1 MEDEEARY
9 SRRLRRTLRRRYEDD
24 GISDEDIEGKR
35 TFDLEEKLRSPK
47 YNSNF
52 IIYMEG
58 KDFNMRYVQ
67 QCGLRDPLIFKSS
80 EGLGIRM
87 PDPTFTVNDVKLF
100 VGSKRIVDVMDVG
113 TQKGIEMTM
122 AQWAKYYETPE
133 EERQRL
139 YNVISLEFS
148 HTKLEN
154 LVQRPATVD
163 QIDWVDNFWPRHL
176 KDRQTESTNAIQEMQ
191 YPKVQKYCLMS
202 VRGCYTDFHVDFGG
216 TSVWYHI
223 LRGGKV
229 FWLIPPTDQNLEMY
243 ENWLLSGKQGDIFL
257 GDKVED
263 CQRVELKQGY
273 TFVIPSGWI
282 HAVYTPQDTLV
293 FGGNFLHSF
302 NIPMQLRIYSSE
314 DRTRVPTKFRYPFY
328 YEMCWYVL
336 ERYVYCMTRRSHL
349 TKDFQRES
357 LSIDLELNGRRR
369 PDTPSSSSSSS
380 STSSSSS
387 ASDSSSSSSSPSS
400 SSSEYDDSS
409 DQDWE
414 EEEGLS
420 KKERERR
427 RAEREIQRRRERE
440 RRQRERSRQRREE
453 RLRMARIPAAHRPPT
468 PPPSLPTPPSPS
480 SVPHC
485 LTWFEVEGLHC
496 LVTKLESLP
505 PQKKCLPD
513 GIYDADA
520 LIADIKKLLE
530 EHAQDPPELALTGVP
545 IVQWRKRQQYKVH
558 LRPKIQFTKPHI
570 MRPAARHATSAP
582 RPVATYSGSAA
593 SSGARRRRV
602 RCRKCQAC
610 LQRECGTCHYC
621 KDMKKFGGPGRMKQS
636 CMQRQCLALSIYS
649 RGEPLGSCSD
659 EVSDYGRLFLQPRLP
674 HSVTCAVCGEVDQTS
689 DSHDFEKKLM
699 ECSTCNEI
707 VHPGCLEMDGE
718 GLLSEELPNYWE
730 CPKCYERKKHTG
742 NTDQEKVLLHNK
754 RKAVDNC
761 DLDHHLSAK
770 VLRPPLGQSP
780 PSPPLLLLPPS
791 PSSGPPTPPATTPQA
806 IHVSREERAKR
817 RQLTREKENHPSG
830 REHSE
835 ADRAW
840 HRSSYLTVTLQRPP
854 KELSSSSIVPKLQ
867 AITSN
872 SRHSFRPSPPEP
884 PDEDEEDED
893 EEDDE
898 DEDDENGL
906 LPGQHKDDPSMQK
919 DVWLSVFHYL
929 TQKEICVC
937 MRVCKAWYKWG
948 GDKRLWSRIVMSRCK
963 SLMPQALSG
972 IIRRQPVQLDL
983 SWTNVSKKQLT
994 WLVNRLPGL
1003 KELILSGC
1011 SWSAV
1016 SALSSPSC
1024 PLLRTLDLRWGV
1036 GMKDAQIRDLL
1047 TPPTEKPGHD
1057 SRSKLR
1063 FLTDLRLSGLDIS
1076 DVTLRLIIRH
1086 CPVLSKLDL
1095 SHCPL
1100 LTDQSVNLL
1109 TAVGSSTRGSLA
1121 HIHLSGCKGITDESL
1136 LYLRRAPN
1144 LTLIDLRAC
1153 KQVTRGA
1160 CESFISDLSVSTLY
1174 CQSAEK
1180 LIQKIS

>member
-545 IVQWRKRQQYKVH
+545 IVQWRKRQQ
-558 LRPKIQFTKPHI
+558 
-570 MRPAARHATSAP
+570 
-582 RPVATYSGSAA
+582 
-593 SSGARRRRV
+593 
-602 RCRKCQAC
+602 
-610 LQRECGTCHYC
+610 
-621 KDMKKFGGPGRMKQS
+621 
-636 CMQRQCLALSIYS
+636 
-649 RGEPLGSCSD
+649 
-659 EVSDYGRLFLQPRLP
+659 
-674 HSVTCAVCGEVDQTS
+674 
-689 DSHDFEKKLM
+689 
-699 ECSTCNEI
+699 
-707 VHPGCLEMDGE
+707 
-718 GLLSEELPNYWE
+718 
-730 CPKCYERKKHTG
+730 G

-761 DLDHHLSAK
+761 DLDPHLSAK

-806 IHVSREERAKR
+806 IYVSREERAKR

-937 MRVCKAWYKWG
+937 MRVCKAWYKW
-948 GDKRLWSRIVMSRCK
+948 
-963 SLMPQALSG
+963 
-972 IIRRQPVQLDL
+972 
-983 SWTNVSKKQLT
+983 
-994 WLVNRLPGL
+994 
-1003 KELILSGC
+1003 
-1011 SWSAV
+1011 
-1016 SALSSPSC
+1016 
-1024 PLLRTLDLRWGV
+1024 
-1036 GMKDAQIRDLL
+1036 
-1047 TPPTEKPGHD
+1047 
-1057 SRSKLR
+1057 
-1063 FLTDLRLSGLDIS
+1063 
-1076 DVTLRLIIRH
+1076 
-1086 CPVLSKLDL
+1086 
-1095 SHCPL
+1095 
-1100 LTDQSVNLL
+1100 
-1109 TAVGSSTRGSLA
+1109 
-1121 HIHLSGCKGITDESL
+1121 
-1136 LYLRRAPN
+1136 
-1144 LTLIDLRAC
+1144 
-1153 KQVTRGA
+1153 
-1160 CESFISDLSVSTLY
+1160 
-1174 CQSAEK
+1174 
-1180 LIQKIS
+1180 

>member
-1 MEDEEARY
+1 
-9 SRRLRRTLRRRYEDD
+9 
-24 GISDEDIEGKR
+24 
-35 TFDLEEKLRSPK
+35 
-47 YNSNF
+47 
-52 IIYMEG
+52 
-58 KDFNMRYVQ
+58 
-67 QCGLRDPLIFKSS
+67 
-80 EGLGIRM
+80 
-87 PDPTFTVNDVKLF
+87 
-100 VGSKRIVDVMDVG
+100 MDVG
-113 TQKGIEMTM
+113 TQRGIEMTM

-133 EERQRL
+133 EEREKL

-163 QIDWVDNFWPRHL
+163 QIDWVDNIWPRHL
-176 KDRQTESTNAIQEMQ
+176 KDRQTESTNVIQEMQ

-257 GDKVED
+257 GDRVTD

-302 NIPMQLRIYSSE
+302 NIPTQLRIYSIE

-349 TKDFQRES
+349 TKDYQRES

-380 STSSSSS
+380 STSSSSPS
-387 ASDSSSSSSSPSS
+387 SS

-414 EEEGLS
+414 EEEGIR
-420 KKERERR
+420 KRERDRRKVEREL
-427 RAEREIQRRRERE
+427 QRRRERE
-440 RRQRERSRQRREE
+440 RRQRDKARRTERIIISS
-453 RLRMARIPAAHRPPT
+453 LPAAHQPLT
-468 PPPSLPTPPSPS
+468 PPPSLPLPTPPSP
-480 SVPHC
+480 PTTPQF
-485 LTWFEVEGLHC
+485 LTWFEIEGLHC
-496 LVTKLESLP
+496 LVKKLESLP
-505 PQKKCLPD
+505 SNKKCLPD
-513 GIYDADA
+513 GIQDPDA
-520 LIADIKKLLE
+520 LILDIKKILE
-530 EHAQDPPELALTGVP
+530 EHAHDPPELALSGVP
-545 IVQWRKRQQYKVH
+545 IVQWPKRQQYKVH
-558 LRPKIQFTKPHI
+558 LRPKIQFTKPHT
-570 MRPAARHATSAP
+570 MRPAARHTSSAP
-582 RPVATYSGSAA
+582 RPSSTISGHST

-636 CMQRQCLALSIYS
+636 CMQRQCLA
-649 RGEPLGSCSD
+649 
-659 EVSDYGRLFLQPRLP
+659 PRLP
-674 HSVTCAVCGEVDQTS
+674 HSVTCAICGEVDQTN
-689 DSHDFEKKLM
+689 DSQDFDRKLM
-699 ECSTCNEI
+699 ECSLCNEI
-707 VHPGCLEMDGE
+707 VHPGCLAMDGE
-718 GLLSEELPNYWE
+718 GLLSDELPNYWE
-730 CPKCYERKKHTG
+730 CPKCYEGQKHMVG
-742 NTDQEKVLLHNK
+742 TDQDRALLHNK

-761 DLDHHLSAK
+761 EFDPHFSAK

-791 PSSGPPTPPATTPQA
+791 PSSGPPTPPATAPQVTHA
-806 IHVSREERAKR
+806 SREERAKR

-830 REHSE
+830 REQSE
-835 ADRAW
+835 ADRIW
-840 HRSSYLTVTLQRPP
+840 LRGSYLTVTLQRPP

-867 AITSN
+867 AITPNPRQSI
-872 SRHSFRPSPPEP
+872 RPPPPQP
-884 PDEDEEDED
+884 PDEDEEDEE
-893 EEDDE
+893 EEDDDDDD
-898 DEDDENGL
+898 DEAENGL
-906 LPGQHKDDPSMQK
+906 ISGQKKDQPSMQK
-919 DVWLSVFHYL
+919 DVWLSVFQYL
-929 TQKEICVC
+929 SRKELCVC

-948 GDKRLWSRIVMSRCK
+948 CDKRLWSKIDVSRCK
-963 SLMPQALSG
+963 SLVPQALSG
-972 IIRRQPVQLDL
+972 IIKRQPVHLDL

-1003 KELILSGC
+1003 KDLILAGC

-1016 SALSSPSC
+1016 SALSTSSC
-1024 PLLRTLDLRWGV
+1024 PLLRTLDLRWTV
-1036 GMKDAQIRDLL
+1036 GIKDAQIRDLL
-1047 TPPTEKPGHD
+1047 TPASDKPGHD

-1076 DVTLRLIIRH
+1076 DITLRLIIRH
-1086 CPVLSKLDL
+1086 CPLLSKLDL

-1100 LTDQSVNLL
+1100 LSDQSVNLL
-1109 TAVGSSTRGSLA
+1109 TAVGSSTRSSLT
-1121 HIHLSGCKGITDESL
+1121 HIHLAGCKGVTDESL
-1136 LYLRRAPN
+1136 LYLRRASN
-1144 LTLIDLRAC
+1144 LALIDLRGC
-1153 KQVTRGA
+1153 KQVSHGA
-1160 CESFISDLSVSTLY
+1160 CEGFISDLSVSTLY
-1174 CQSAEK
+1174 CLSDDK
-1180 LIQKIS
+1180 LIQRIS

>member
-1 MEDEEARY
+1 MEDEQARY
-9 SRRLRRTLRRRYEDD
+9 SRRLRRTLRRKYEDD
-24 GISDEDIEGKR
+24 GISDEEIEGKR

-47 YNSNF
+47 YNSTF

-58 KDFNMRYVQ
+58 KDFNMRYIQ

-87 PDPTFTVNDVKLF
+87 PDPTFSVNDVKLF

-133 EERQRL
+133 EEREKL

-176 KDRQTESTNAIQEMQ
+176 KDRQTESTNAIHGMQ

-257 GDKVED
+257 GDRVQD

-302 NIPMQLRIYSSE
+302 NIPTQLRIYSIE

-336 ERYVYCMTRRSHL
+336 ERYIYCMTRRSYL

-369 PDTPSSSSSSS
+369 PETPSSSSSSS
-380 STSSSSS
+380 SSDTSSSPSSSSS
-387 ASDSSSSSSSPSS
+387 SS

-440 RRQRERSRQRREE
+440 RRQRERSRQRHEE
-453 RLRMARIPAAHRPPT
+453 RLLMSRIPAMHRPLT
-468 PPPSLPTPPSPS
+468 PPPSLPTPPSPPTT
-480 SVPHC
+480 PHC
-485 LTWFEVEGLHC
+485 LTWFEMEGLHY
-496 LVTKLESLP
+496 LVKKLESLP
-505 PQKKCLPD
+505 PNKKCLPD
-513 GIYDADA
+513 GIHDPEA
-520 LIADIKKLLE
+520 LLNDIRKLLE
-530 EHAQDPPELALTGVP
+530 EHAHDPPELALTGVP
-545 IVQWRKRQQYKVH
+545 IVQWPKRQQYKVH
-558 LRPKIQFTKPHI
+558 LRPKIQFTKPHT
-570 MRPAARHATSAP
+570 MRPAARHATSVP
-582 RPVATYSGSAA
+582 RPVATISSGHMA

-636 CMQRQCLALSIYS
+636 CMQRQCLA
-649 RGEPLGSCSD
+649 
-659 EVSDYGRLFLQPRLP
+659 PRLP
-674 HSVTCAVCGEVDQTS
+674 HSVTCAICGEVDQTS
-689 DSHDFEKKLM
+689 DSQDFEKKLM
-699 ECSTCNEI
+699 ECSVCNEI

-718 GLLSEELPNYWE
+718 GLLSDELPNYWE
-730 CPKCYERKKHTG
+730 CPKCNERRKHTASP
-742 NTDQEKVLLHNK
+742 DQEKVLLHNK

-761 DLDHHLSAK
+761 DLDPHLSAK

-791 PSSGPPTPPATTPQA
+791 PSSGPPTPPSSTPQTT
-806 IHVSREERAKR
+806 HVGREDRAKR

-830 REHSE
+830 REQSE
-835 ADRAW
+835 ADRVW
-840 HRSSYLTVTLQRPP
+840 HRGSYLTVTLQRPP

-867 AITSN
+867 AITPHP
-872 SRHSFRPSPPEP
+872 RHSIRILPPQP
-884 PDEDEEDED
+884 PDEYEEEEEDD

-898 DEDDENGL
+898 DEDEAENGL
-906 LPGQHKDDPSMQK
+906 MSGQRRDDLSMQK
-919 DVWLSVFHYL
+919 DVWLSVFQYL
-929 TQKEICVC
+929 TRKELCVC
-937 MRVCKAWYKWG
+937 MRVCKAWYKWAC
-948 GDKRLWSRIVMSRCK
+948 DKRLWSRIDMSRCK

-972 IIRRQPVQLDL
+972 IIKRQPVQLDL
-983 SWTNVSKKQLT
+983 SWTNVSRKQLT

-1003 KELILSGC
+1003 KELILAGC
-1011 SWSAV
+1011 SWSTV
-1016 SALSSPSC
+1016 SALSSCSC

-1036 GMKDAQIRDLL
+1036 GIKDALIRDLL
-1047 TPPTEKPGHD
+1047 SPPSEKPGHD

-1086 CPVLSKLDL
+1086 CPLLSKLDL

-1100 LTDQSVNLL
+1100 VTDQSVNLL
-1109 TAVGSSTRGSLA
+1109 TAVGSSTRGSLT
-1121 HIHLSGCKGITDESL
+1121 HIHLAGCKEVTDESL
-1136 LYLRRAPN
+1136 LYLGRASN
-1144 LTLIDLRAC
+1144 LTLIDLRGC

-1160 CESFISDLSVSTLY
+1160 CEGFISDRSVSTLY
-1174 CQSAEK
+1174 CLSDDK
-1180 LIQKIS
+1180 LIQRIS

>member
-1 MEDEEARY
+1 MEDEQARY
-9 SRRLRRTLRRRYEDD
+9 SRRLRHTLRRKYEDD
-24 GISDEDIEGKR
+24 GISDEEIEGKR

-52 IIYMEG
+52 IIYMDG
-58 KDFNMRYVQ
+58 KDFNMRYIQ
-67 QCGLRDPLIFKSS
+67 KCGLRDPLIFKSS

-87 PDPTFTVNDVKLF
+87 PDPNFSVNDVKLF

-122 AQWAKYYETPE
+122 AQWAKYYETPD
-133 EERQRL
+133 EEREKL

-163 QIDWVDNFWPRHL
+163 QIDWVDNIWPRHL
-176 KDRQTESTNAIQEMQ
+176 KERQTESTNSIQEMQ

-257 GDKVED
+257 GDRVTD

-302 NIPMQLRIYSSE
+302 NIPMQLRIYSIE

-349 TKDFQRES
+349 TKDYQRES

-369 PDTPSSSSSSS
+369 PETPSSSSSSS
-380 STSSSSS
+380 SSSN
-387 ASDSSSSSSSPSS
+387 SSSP

-420 KKERERR
+420 KKEKEKRRVERDL
-427 RAEREIQRRRERE
+427 QRRRERE
-440 RRQRERSRQRREE
+440 RRQRERSRQRHEE
-453 RLRMARIPAAHRPPT
+453 RLLMSRIPSVHRPLT
-468 PPPSLPTPPSPS
+468 PPPSLSTPPSPPNA
-480 SVPHC
+480 PHC
-485 LTWFEVEGLHC
+485 LTWFEIEGLHC
-496 LVTKLESLP
+496 LVKKLESLP
-505 PQKKCLPD
+505 LHKKCLPD
-513 GIYDADA
+513 GIHDPDA
-520 LIADIKKLLE
+520 LIADITKLLE
-530 EHAQDPPELALTGVP
+530 EHAHDPPELALTGVP
-545 IVQWRKRQQYKVH
+545 IVQWPKRQQ
-558 LRPKIQFTKPHI
+558 
-570 MRPAARHATSAP
+570 
-582 RPVATYSGSAA
+582 
-593 SSGARRRRV
+593 
-602 RCRKCQAC
+602 
-610 LQRECGTCHYC
+610 
-621 KDMKKFGGPGRMKQS
+621 
-636 CMQRQCLALSIYS
+636 
-649 RGEPLGSCSD
+649 
-659 EVSDYGRLFLQPRLP
+659 VS
-674 HSVTCAVCGEVDQTS
+674 
-689 DSHDFEKKLM
+689 
-699 ECSTCNEI
+699 
-707 VHPGCLEMDGE
+707 
-718 GLLSEELPNYWE
+718 
-730 CPKCYERKKHTG
+730 
-742 NTDQEKVLLHNK
+742 TDQEKVLLHNK
-754 RKAVDNC
+754 RKALDNC
-761 DLDHHLSAK
+761 DLDPHLSAK

-791 PSSGPPTPPATTPQA
+791 PTSGPPTPPATTPQA
-806 IHVSREERAKR
+806 THASREERAKR

-830 REHSE
+830 QSE
-835 ADRAW
+835 ADRIW
-840 HRSSYLTVTLQRPP
+840 HRGSYLTVTLQRPP

-867 AITSN
+867 AITPYP
-872 SRHSFRPSPPEP
+872 RHSLRPPPPQP
-884 PDEDEEDED
+884 PNEDED

-898 DEDDENGL
+898 DDYEDDDDEDEAENGL
-906 LPGQHKDDPSMQK
+906 IAGQRKDDLSMQK
-919 DVWLSVFHYL
+919 DVWLSVFQYL
-929 TQKEICVC
+929 TRKELCVC

-948 GDKRLWSRIVMSRCK
+948 CDKRLWSRIDMSRCK

-972 IIRRQPVQLDL
+972 IIKRQPVQLDL
-983 SWTNVSKKQLT
+983 SWTNVSKKQLM

-1003 KELILSGC
+1003 KELILAGC

-1016 SALSSPSC
+1016 SALSSSSC

-1036 GMKDAQIRDLL
+1036 GIKDSQIRDLL
-1047 TPPTEKPGHD
+1047 TPPSEKPGLD

-1086 CPVLSKLDL
+1086 CPLLSKLDL

-1109 TAVGSSTRGSLA
+1109 TAVGSSTRVSLS
-1121 HIHLSGCKGITDESL
+1121 HIHLAGCKGVTDESL
-1136 LYLRRAPN
+1136 LYLRRASN
-1144 LTLIDLRAC
+1144 LTLIDLRGC

-1160 CESFISDLSVSTLY
+1160 CEGFISDLSVSTLY
-1174 CQSAEK
+1174 CLSDEN
-1180 LIQKIS
+1180 LIQRIS

>member
-1 MEDEEARY
+1 MEEEQARY
-9 SRRLRRTLRRRYEDD
+9 SRRLRRTRRRKYEDD
-24 GISDEDIEGKR
+24 GISDEEIEGKR
-35 TFDLEEKLRSPK
+35 MFDLEEKLRSHK

-58 KDFNMRYVQ
+58 KDFNMRYIQ
-67 QCGLRDPLIFKSS
+67 EGGLRDPLIFKSS

-87 PDPTFTVNDVKLF
+87 PDPTFSVSDVKLF

-122 AQWAKYYETPE
+122 AQWAKYYETPA
-133 EERQRL
+133 EEREKL

-163 QIDWVDNFWPRHL
+163 QIDWVDNIWPRHL
-176 KDRQTESTNAIQEMQ
+176 KDRQTESTNVIHGMQ

-257 GDKVED
+257 GDRVTD

-302 NIPMQLRIYSSE
+302 NIPMQLRIYSIE

-336 ERYVYCMTRRSHL
+336 ERYIYCMTRRSHL

-369 PDTPSSSSSSS
+369 PETPSSSSSSS
-380 STSSSSS
+380 SSGS
-387 ASDSSSSSSSPSS
+387 SSSSSSSPSS
-400 SSSEYDDSS
+400 SSSSDYDDSS

-427 RAEREIQRRRERE
+427 RAERELLRRRERE
-440 RRQRERSRQRREE
+440 RRQRERSQQRHEE
-453 RLRMARIPAAHRPPT
+453 RLIMSRIPAAHRPLT
-468 PPPSLPTPPSPS
+468 PPPSLPTPPSPPIT
-480 SVPHC
+480 PHC
-485 LTWFEVEGLHC
+485 LTWFEIEGLHC
-496 LVTKLESLP
+496 LVKKLDSLP
-505 PQKKCLPD
+505 PHKKCLPN
-513 GIYDADA
+513 GIHDPDA
-520 LIADIKKLLE
+520 LLCDIANLLE
-530 EHAQDPPELALTGVP
+530 EHAHDPPQLALTGVP
-545 IVQWRKRQQYKVH
+545 IVQWPKRQQYKVN
-558 LRPKIQFTKPHI
+558 LRPKIQFTKPHT

-582 RPVATYSGSAA
+582 RPVATISGQSAA
-593 SSGARRRRV
+593 SGARRRRV
-602 RCRKCQAC
+602 RCRKCQSC

-636 CMQRQCLALSIYS
+636 CMQRQCLA
-649 RGEPLGSCSD
+649 
-659 EVSDYGRLFLQPRLP
+659 PRLP
-674 HSVTCAVCGEVDQTS
+674 HSVICAMCGEVDQTN
-689 DSHDFEKKLM
+689 DSQDFERKLM

-718 GLLSEELPNYWE
+718 GLLSDELPNYWE
-730 CPKCYERKKHTG
+730 CPKCNERRKHT
-742 NTDQEKVLLHNK
+742 K

-761 DLDHHLSAK
+761 DLDPHLSAK

-791 PSSGPPTPPATTPQA
+791 PSSGPPTPPGTTPQA
-806 IHVSREERAKR
+806 THVKR

-830 REHSE
+830 REQAE
-835 ADRAW
+835 ADRNW

-854 KELSSSSIVPKLQ
+854 KEFSSSSIVPKLQ
-867 AITSN
+867 AITPY
-872 SRHSFRPSPPEP
+872 SRHHFRPPLPQP
-884 PDEDEEDED
+884 PDDYEDDDED
-893 EEDDE
+893 DDDDDDDDDEDDDDDDDEEEDDD
-898 DEDDENGL
+898 DEAENGL
-906 LPGQHKDDPSMQK
+906 MAGQPKDNLSVQK
-919 DVWLSVFHYL
+919 DVWLSVFQYL
-929 TQKEICVC
+929 TRKELCVC

-948 GDKRLWSRIVMSRCK
+948 CDRRLWSRIDMSRCK

-972 IIRRQPVQLDL
+972 IIKRQPVQLDL

-994 WLVNRLPGL
+994 WLANRLPGL
-1003 KELILSGC
+1003 KDLILAGC

-1016 SALSSPSC
+1016 SALSSSSC
-1024 PLLRTLDLRWGV
+1024 PLLRTLDLRWSV
-1036 GMKDAQIRDLL
+1036 GIKDSQIRDLL

-1063 FLTDLRLSGLDIS
+1063 FLIDLRLSGLDIS
-1076 DVTLRLIIRH
+1076 DVTLRLLIRH
-1086 CPVLSKLDL
+1086 CPLLSKLDL

-1109 TAVGSSTRGSLA
+1109 TAVGSCTRGSLT
-1121 HIHLSGCKGITDESL
+1121 HIHLAGCKGVTDESL
-1136 LYLRRAPN
+1136 LYLRRASN
-1144 LTLIDLRAC
+1144 LTLIDLRGC

-1160 CESFISDLSVSTLY
+1160 CEGFISDLSVSTLY
-1174 CQSAEK
+1174 CLSDEK
-1180 LIQKIS
+1180 LIQRIS

>member
-1 MEDEEARY
+1 MEDEQARY
-9 SRRLRRTLRRRYEDD
+9 SRRLRRTLRRKYEDD
-24 GISDEDIEGKR
+24 GISDEEIEGKR

-58 KDFNMRYVQ
+58 KDFNMRFVQ
-67 QCGLRDPLIFKSS
+67 QGGLRDPLIFKRSD
-80 EGLGIRM
+80 GLGIRM
-87 PDPTFTVNDVKLF
+87 PDPTFSVNDVKLF

-122 AQWAKYYETPE
+122 AQWAKYYETPQ
-133 EERQRL
+133 EEREKL

-148 HTKLEN
+148 HTKLEY

-163 QIDWVDNFWPRHL
+163 QIDWVDNIWPRHL
-176 KDRQTESTNAIQEMQ
+176 KDRQTESTNSIQEMQ

-257 GDKVED
+257 GDRVTD

-302 NIPMQLRIYSSE
+302 NIPMQLRIYSIE

-336 ERYVYCMTRRSHL
+336 ERYIYCMTRRSHL

-369 PDTPSSSSSSS
+369 PETPSSSSSSS
-380 STSSSSS
+380 SSSN
-387 ASDSSSSSSSPSS
+387 SSSSPSSS

-427 RAEREIQRRRERE
+427 RVERDIQRRRERE
-440 RRQRERSRQRREE
+440 RRQRERSRQRHEE
-453 RLRMARIPAAHRPPT
+453 RLLMSRIPAAHRPLT
-468 PPPSLPTPPSPS
+468 PPPSLPTPPSPPS
-480 SVPHC
+480 MPHS
-485 LTWFEVEGLHC
+485 LTWFEIEGLHC
-496 LVTKLESLP
+496 LVKKLESLP
-505 PQKKCLPD
+505 PHKKCLPD
-513 GIYDADA
+513 GIHDPDA

-545 IVQWRKRQQYKVH
+545 IVQWPKRQQ
-558 LRPKIQFTKPHI
+558 
-570 MRPAARHATSAP
+570 
-582 RPVATYSGSAA
+582 
-593 SSGARRRRV
+593 
-602 RCRKCQAC
+602 
-610 LQRECGTCHYC
+610 
-621 KDMKKFGGPGRMKQS
+621 
-636 CMQRQCLALSIYS
+636 
-649 RGEPLGSCSD
+649 
-659 EVSDYGRLFLQPRLP
+659 VS
-674 HSVTCAVCGEVDQTS
+674 
-689 DSHDFEKKLM
+689 
-699 ECSTCNEI
+699 
-707 VHPGCLEMDGE
+707 
-718 GLLSEELPNYWE
+718 
-730 CPKCYERKKHTG
+730 
-742 NTDQEKVLLHNK
+742 TDQEKVLLHNK

-761 DLDHHLSAK
+761 DQDPHLSAK

-806 IHVSREERAKR
+806 SHVNREDRVKR

-867 AITSN
+867 AITPN
-872 SRHSFRPSPPEP
+872 PRHHFRPPLPQPPE
-884 PDEDEEDED
+884 EDEEDED
-893 EEDDE
+893 EDD
-898 DEDDENGL
+898 DDDDVENGL
-906 LPGQHKDDPSMQK
+906 IPGQHKDDLSMQK
-919 DVWLSVFHYL
+919 DVWLSVFQYL
-929 TQKEICVC
+929 TRKELCIC

-948 GDKRLWSRIVMSRCK
+948 CDKRLWSRIDMSRCK

-972 IIRRQPVQLDL
+972 IIKRQPVLLDL

-994 WLVNRLPGL
+994 WLVNRLPAV
-1003 KELILSGC
+1003 KELILAGC

-1016 SALSSPSC
+1016 SALSSSSC

-1036 GMKDAQIRDLL
+1036 GIKDSQIRDLL

-1076 DVTLRLIIRH
+1076 DVTLRLIIRY
-1086 CPVLSKLDL
+1086 CPHLSKLDL

-1100 LTDQSVNLL
+1100 LIDQSVNLL
-1109 TAVGSSTRGSLA
+1109 TAVGSSTRGSLT
-1121 HIHLSGCKGITDESL
+1121 HIHLAGCKGVTDESL

-1144 LTLIDLRAC
+1144 LALIDLRGC

-1160 CESFISDLSVSTLY
+1160 CEGFISDLSVSTLY
-1174 CQSAEK
+1174 CMSDDK
-1180 LIQKIS
+1180 LIQRIS

>member
-1 MEDEEARY
+1 MEDEQARY

-24 GISDEDIEGKR
+24 GISDEEIEGKR

-52 IIYMEG
+52 ILYMEG
-58 KDFNMRYVQ
+58 KDFNMRFVQ
-67 QCGLRDPLIFKSS
+67 EGGLRDPLIFQSS

-87 PDPTFTVNDVKLF
+87 PDPTFSVNDVKVF

-133 EERQRL
+133 EERERL

-163 QIDWVDNFWPRHL
+163 QIDWVDNIWPRHL
-176 KDRQTESTNAIQEMQ
+176 KERQTESTNAIQEMQ

-257 GDKVED
+257 GDRVED

-302 NIPMQLRIYSSE
+302 NIPMQLRIYSIE

-369 PDTPSSSSSSS
+369 PETPSSSSSSS
-380 STSSSSS
+380 S
-387 ASDSSSSSSSPSS
+387 SDSSSSPSSS

-414 EEEGLS
+414 EEEGLT

-427 RAEREIQRRRERE
+427 RAEQEMQRRRERE
-440 RRQRERSRQRREE
+440 RRQRERSRQRHEE
-453 RLRMARIPAAHRPPT
+453 RLVMARIPAAHRPLT

-480 SVPHC
+480 NTPHC

-496 LVTKLESLP
+496 LVKKLESLP
-505 PQKKCLPD
+505 PHKKCLPD
-513 GIYDADA
+513 GIHDPDA

-530 EHAQDPPELALTGVP
+530 EHAHDPPELALSGVP
-545 IVQWRKRQQYKVH
+545 IVQWPKRQQ
-558 LRPKIQFTKPHI
+558 
-570 MRPAARHATSAP
+570 
-582 RPVATYSGSAA
+582 
-593 SSGARRRRV
+593 
-602 RCRKCQAC
+602 
-610 LQRECGTCHYC
+610 
-621 KDMKKFGGPGRMKQS
+621 
-636 CMQRQCLALSIYS
+636 
-649 RGEPLGSCSD
+649 
-659 EVSDYGRLFLQPRLP
+659 VSP
-674 HSVTCAVCGEVDQTS
+674 
-689 DSHDFEKKLM
+689 
-699 ECSTCNEI
+699 
-707 VHPGCLEMDGE
+707 
-718 GLLSEELPNYWE
+718 
-730 CPKCYERKKHTG
+730 
-742 NTDQEKVLLHNK
+742 DQEKVLLHNK

-761 DLDHHLSAK
+761 DLDPHLSAK

-806 IHVSREERAKR
+806 ALVTREERAKR
-817 RQLTREKENHPSG
+817 RQLTREKENHPTG

-835 ADRAW
+835 ADRVW

-867 AITSN
+867 AITPN
-872 SRHSFRPSPPEP
+872 PRHPIRPPPPQP
-884 PDEDEEDED
+884 PDEYEEEEDDDDEEEDDEEDED
-893 EEDDE
+893 EV
-898 DEDDENGL
+898 ENGL
-906 LPGQHKDDPSMQK
+906 MPGQCKDDLSMQK
-919 DVWLSVFHYL
+919 DVWLSVFQYL
-929 TQKEICVC
+929 TRKELCLC

-948 GDKRLWSRIVMSRCK
+948 CDKRLWSRIDMSRCK

-983 SWTNVSKKQLT
+983 SWTNVSRKQLT

-1003 KELILSGC
+1003 KELILAGC

-1016 SALSSPSC
+1016 SALSSSSC

-1036 GMKDAQIRDLL
+1036 GIKDAQIRDLL

-1063 FLTDLRLSGLDIS
+1063 FLTDLRLSGLDIT

-1086 CPVLSKLDL
+1086 CPLLSKLDL

-1109 TAVGSSTRGSLA
+1109 TAVGSSTRSSLT
-1121 HIHLSGCKGITDESL
+1121 HIHLAGCKGVTDESL
-1136 LYLRRAPN
+1136 LYLRRACN

-1160 CESFISDLSVSTLY
+1160 CEGFISDLSVSTLY
-1174 CQSAEK
+1174 CLSDDK
-1180 LIQKIS
+1180 LIQRIS

>member
-1 MEDEEARY
+1 MEEEQARY
-9 SRRLRRTLRRRYEDD
+9 SRRLRRTRRRKYEDD
-24 GISDEDIEGKR
+24 GISDEEIEGKR
-35 TFDLEEKLRSPK
+35 MFDLEEKLRSHK

-58 KDFNMRYVQ
+58 KDFNMRYIQ
-67 QCGLRDPLIFKSS
+67 EGGLRDPLIFKSS

-87 PDPTFTVNDVKLF
+87 PDPTFSVSDVKLF

-122 AQWAKYYETPE
+122 AQWAKYYETPA
-133 EERQRL
+133 EEREKL

-163 QIDWVDNFWPRHL
+163 QIDWVDNIWPRHL
-176 KDRQTESTNAIQEMQ
+176 KDRQTESTNVIHGMQ

-257 GDKVED
+257 GDRVTD

-302 NIPMQLRIYSSE
+302 NIPMQLRIYSIE

-336 ERYVYCMTRRSHL
+336 ERYIYCMTRRSHL

-369 PDTPSSSSSSS
+369 PETPSSSSSSS
-380 STSSSSS
+380 SSGS
-387 ASDSSSSSSSPSS
+387 SSSSSSSPSS
-400 SSSEYDDSS
+400 SSSSDYDDSS

-427 RAEREIQRRRERE
+427 RAERELLRRRERE
-440 RRQRERSRQRREE
+440 RRQRERSQQRHEE
-453 RLRMARIPAAHRPPT
+453 RLIMSRIPAAHRPLT
-468 PPPSLPTPPSPS
+468 PPPSLPTPPSPPIT
-480 SVPHC
+480 PHC
-485 LTWFEVEGLHC
+485 LTWFEIEGLHC
-496 LVTKLESLP
+496 LVKKLDSLP
-505 PQKKCLPD
+505 PHKKCLPN
-513 GIYDADA
+513 GIHDPDA
-520 LIADIKKLLE
+520 LLCDIANLLE
-530 EHAQDPPELALTGVP
+530 EHAHDPPQLALTGVP
-545 IVQWRKRQQYKVH
+545 IVQWPKRQQ
-558 LRPKIQFTKPHI
+558 
-570 MRPAARHATSAP
+570 
-582 RPVATYSGSAA
+582 
-593 SSGARRRRV
+593 
-602 RCRKCQAC
+602 
-610 LQRECGTCHYC
+610 
-621 KDMKKFGGPGRMKQS
+621 
-636 CMQRQCLALSIYS
+636 
-649 RGEPLGSCSD
+649 
-659 EVSDYGRLFLQPRLP
+659 VS
-674 HSVTCAVCGEVDQTS
+674 
-689 DSHDFEKKLM
+689 
-699 ECSTCNEI
+699 
-707 VHPGCLEMDGE
+707 
-718 GLLSEELPNYWE
+718 
-730 CPKCYERKKHTG
+730 
-742 NTDQEKVLLHNK
+742 TDQEKVLHNK

-761 DLDHHLSAK
+761 DLDPHLSAK

-791 PSSGPPTPPATTPQA
+791 PSSGPPTPPGTTPQA
-806 IHVSREERAKR
+806 THVKR

-830 REHSE
+830 REQAE
-835 ADRAW
+835 ADRNW

-854 KELSSSSIVPKLQ
+854 KEFSSSSIVPKLQ
-867 AITSN
+867 AITPY
-872 SRHSFRPSPPEP
+872 SRHHFRPPLPQP
-884 PDEDEEDED
+884 PDDYEDDDED
-893 EEDDE
+893 DDDDDDDDDEDDDDDDDEEEDDD
-898 DEDDENGL
+898 DEAENGL
-906 LPGQHKDDPSMQK
+906 MAGQPKDNLSVQK
-919 DVWLSVFHYL
+919 DVWLSVFQYL
-929 TQKEICVC
+929 TRKELCVC

-948 GDKRLWSRIVMSRCK
+948 CDRRLWSRIDMSRCK

-972 IIRRQPVQLDL
+972 IIKRQPVQLDL

-994 WLVNRLPGL
+994 WLANRLPGL
-1003 KELILSGC
+1003 KDLILAGC

-1016 SALSSPSC
+1016 SALSSSSC
-1024 PLLRTLDLRWGV
+1024 PLLRTLDLRWSV
-1036 GMKDAQIRDLL
+1036 GIKDSQIRDLL

-1063 FLTDLRLSGLDIS
+1063 FLIDLRLSGLDIS
-1076 DVTLRLIIRH
+1076 DVTLRLLIRH
-1086 CPVLSKLDL
+1086 CPLLSKLDL

-1109 TAVGSSTRGSLA
+1109 TAVGSCTRGSLT
-1121 HIHLSGCKGITDESL
+1121 HIHLAGCKGVTDESL
-1136 LYLRRAPN
+1136 LYLRRASN
-1144 LTLIDLRAC
+1144 LTLIDLRGC

-1160 CESFISDLSVSTLY
+1160 CEGFISDLSVSTLY
-1174 CQSAEK
+1174 CLSDEK
-1180 LIQKIS
+1180 LIQRIS

>member
-545 IVQWRKRQQYKVH
+545 IVQWRKRQQ
-558 LRPKIQFTKPHI
+558 
-570 MRPAARHATSAP
+570 
-582 RPVATYSGSAA
+582 
-593 SSGARRRRV
+593 
-602 RCRKCQAC
+602 
-610 LQRECGTCHYC
+610 
-621 KDMKKFGGPGRMKQS
+621 
-636 CMQRQCLALSIYS
+636 
-649 RGEPLGSCSD
+649 
-659 EVSDYGRLFLQPRLP
+659 
-674 HSVTCAVCGEVDQTS
+674 
-689 DSHDFEKKLM
+689 
-699 ECSTCNEI
+699 
-707 VHPGCLEMDGE
+707 
-718 GLLSEELPNYWE
+718 
-730 CPKCYERKKHTG
+730 G

>member
-545 IVQWRKRQQYKVH
+545 IVQWRKRQQ
-558 LRPKIQFTKPHI
+558 
-570 MRPAARHATSAP
+570 
-582 RPVATYSGSAA
+582 
-593 SSGARRRRV
+593 
-602 RCRKCQAC
+602 
-610 LQRECGTCHYC
+610 
-621 KDMKKFGGPGRMKQS
+621 
-636 CMQRQCLALSIYS
+636 
-649 RGEPLGSCSD
+649 
-659 EVSDYGRLFLQPRLP
+659 
-674 HSVTCAVCGEVDQTS
+674 
-689 DSHDFEKKLM
+689 
-699 ECSTCNEI
+699 
-707 VHPGCLEMDGE
+707 
-718 GLLSEELPNYWE
+718 
-730 CPKCYERKKHTG
+730 G
-742 NTDQEKVLLHNK
+742 NTDQEKVLLHNVSLKK

>member
-1 MEDEEARY
+1 MEEEQARY
-9 SRRLRRTLRRRYEDD
+9 SRRLRRTRRRKYEDD
-24 GISDEDIEGKR
+24 GISDEEIEGKR
-35 TFDLEEKLRSPK
+35 MFDLEEKLRSHK

-58 KDFNMRYVQ
+58 KDFNMRYIQ
-67 QCGLRDPLIFKSS
+67 EGGLRDPLIFKSS

-87 PDPTFTVNDVKLF
+87 PDPTFSVSDVKLF

-122 AQWAKYYETPE
+122 AQWAKYYETPA
-133 EERQRL
+133 EEREKL

-163 QIDWVDNFWPRHL
+163 QIDWVDNIWPRHL
-176 KDRQTESTNAIQEMQ
+176 KDRQTESTNVIHGMQ

-257 GDKVED
+257 GDRVTD

-302 NIPMQLRIYSSE
+302 NIPMQLRIYSIE

-336 ERYVYCMTRRSHL
+336 ERYIYCMTRRSHL

-369 PDTPSSSSSSS
+369 PETPSSSSSSS
-380 STSSSSS
+380 SSGS
-387 ASDSSSSSSSPSS
+387 SSSSSSSPSS
-400 SSSEYDDSS
+400 SSSSDYDDSS

-427 RAEREIQRRRERE
+427 RAERELLRRRERE
-440 RRQRERSRQRREE
+440 RRQRERSQQRHEE
-453 RLRMARIPAAHRPPT
+453 RLIMSRIPAAHRPLT
-468 PPPSLPTPPSPS
+468 PPPSLPTPPSPPIT
-480 SVPHC
+480 PHC
-485 LTWFEVEGLHC
+485 LTWFEIEGLHC
-496 LVTKLESLP
+496 LVKKLDSLP
-505 PQKKCLPD
+505 PHKKCLPN
-513 GIYDADA
+513 GIHDPDA
-520 LIADIKKLLE
+520 LLCDIANLLE
-530 EHAQDPPELALTGVP
+530 EHAHDPPQLALTGVP
-545 IVQWRKRQQYKVH
+545 IVQWPKRQQ
-558 LRPKIQFTKPHI
+558 
-570 MRPAARHATSAP
+570 
-582 RPVATYSGSAA
+582 
-593 SSGARRRRV
+593 
-602 RCRKCQAC
+602 
-610 LQRECGTCHYC
+610 
-621 KDMKKFGGPGRMKQS
+621 
-636 CMQRQCLALSIYS
+636 
-649 RGEPLGSCSD
+649 
-659 EVSDYGRLFLQPRLP
+659 
-674 HSVTCAVCGEVDQTS
+674 
-689 DSHDFEKKLM
+689 
-699 ECSTCNEI
+699 
-707 VHPGCLEMDGE
+707 
-718 GLLSEELPNYWE
+718 
-730 CPKCYERKKHTG
+730 
-742 NTDQEKVLLHNK
+742 K

-761 DLDHHLSAK
+761 DLDPHLSAK

-791 PSSGPPTPPATTPQA
+791 PSSGPPTPPGTTPQA
-806 IHVSREERAKR
+806 THVKR

-830 REHSE
+830 REQAE
-835 ADRAW
+835 ADRNW

-854 KELSSSSIVPKLQ
+854 KEFSSSSIVPKLQ
-867 AITSN
+867 AITPY
-872 SRHSFRPSPPEP
+872 SRHHFRPPLPQP
-884 PDEDEEDED
+884 PDDYEDDDED
-893 EEDDE
+893 DDDDDDDDDEDDDDDDDEEEDDD
-898 DEDDENGL
+898 DEAENGL
-906 LPGQHKDDPSMQK
+906 MAGQPKDNLSVQK
-919 DVWLSVFHYL
+919 DVWLSVFQYL
-929 TQKEICVC
+929 TRKELCVC

-948 GDKRLWSRIVMSRCK
+948 CDRRLWSRIDMSRCK

-972 IIRRQPVQLDL
+972 IIKRQPVQLDL

-994 WLVNRLPGL
+994 WLANRLPGL
-1003 KELILSGC
+1003 KDLILAGC

-1016 SALSSPSC
+1016 SALSSSSC
-1024 PLLRTLDLRWGV
+1024 PLLRTLDLRWSV
-1036 GMKDAQIRDLL
+1036 GIKDSQIRDLL

-1063 FLTDLRLSGLDIS
+1063 FLIDLRLSGLDIS
-1076 DVTLRLIIRH
+1076 DVTLRLLIRH
-1086 CPVLSKLDL
+1086 CPLLSKLDL

-1109 TAVGSSTRGSLA
+1109 TAVGSCTRGSLT
-1121 HIHLSGCKGITDESL
+1121 HIHLAGCKGVTDESL
-1136 LYLRRAPN
+1136 LYLRRASN
-1144 LTLIDLRAC
+1144 LTLIDLRGC

-1160 CESFISDLSVSTLY
+1160 CEGFISDLSVSTLY
-1174 CQSAEK
+1174 CLSDEK
-1180 LIQKIS
+1180 LIQRIS

>member
-1 MEDEEARY
+1 MEDEQAHY
-9 SRRLRRTLRRRYEDD
+9 GRRLRRTLRRKYDD
-24 GISDEDIEGKR
+24 GISDEEIEGKR
-35 TFDLEEKLRSPK
+35 TFDLEDKLRSPK
-47 YNSNF
+47 YNSKF

-67 QCGLRDPLIFKSS
+67 EGGLRDPLIFKSS

-87 PDPTFTVNDVKLF
+87 PDPTFSVNDVKLC

-122 AQWAKYYETPE
+122 AQWAKYYEIPE
-133 EERQRL
+133 EEREKL

-163 QIDWVDNFWPRHL
+163 QIDWVDNIWPRHL
-176 KDRQTESTNAIQEMQ
+176 KERQTESTNSIQEMQ

-202 VRGCYTDFHVDFGG
+202 VKGCYTDFHVDFGG

-257 GDKVED
+257 GDRVTD

-302 NIPMQLRIYSSE
+302 NIPMQLRIYSIE

-336 ERYVYCMTRRSHL
+336 ERYVYCMTRKSHL

-357 LSIDLELNGRRR
+357 LSIDLELNGRKR
-369 PDTPSSSSSSS
+369 PETPSSSSSSS
-380 STSSSSS
+380 
-387 ASDSSSSSSSPSS
+387 DSSSSPTS

-427 RAEREIQRRRERE
+427 KAERETQRRRERE
-440 RRQRERSRQRREE
+440 RRQRERSWQRREE
-453 RLRMARIPAAHRPPT
+453 RLLMSRIPALHESLT
-468 PPPSLPTPPSPS
+468 PPMSLPTPPSPPS
-480 SVPHC
+480 TPHC
-485 LTWFEVEGLHC
+485 LTWFEIEGLHC
-496 LVTKLESLP
+496 LVKKLDSLP
-505 PQKKCLPD
+505 PHKKCLPD
-513 GIYDADA
+513 GINDPDA
-520 LIADIKKLLE
+520 LIADVTKLLE
-530 EHAQDPPELALTGVP
+530 EHAHDPPELALTGVP
-545 IVQWRKRQQYKVH
+545 IVQWPKRQQYKVH
-558 LRPKIQFTKPHI
+558 LRPKIQFTKPHT
-570 MRPAARHATSAP
+570 MRPAARHATSAT
-582 RPVATYSGSAA
+582 RPVATISPGQTA

-636 CMQRQCLALSIYS
+636 CMQRQCLA
-649 RGEPLGSCSD
+649 
-659 EVSDYGRLFLQPRLP
+659 PRLP
-674 HSVTCAVCGEVDQTS
+674 HSVTCAMCGEVDQTN
-689 DSHDFEKKLM
+689 DSQDFERKLM
-699 ECSTCNEI
+699 ECSVCNEI

-718 GLLSEELPNYWE
+718 GLLSDELPNYWE
-730 CPKCYERKKHTG
+730 CPKCNEQRKHT
-742 NTDQEKVLLHNK
+742 K

-761 DLDHHLSAK
+761 DLDPHLSAK

-791 PSSGPPTPPATTPQA
+791 PSSAPPTPPTTTPQA
-806 IHVSREERAKR
+806 THVSREERAKR
-817 RQLTREKENHPSG
+817 RQMTREKENHPSG
-830 REHSE
+830 REQSE
-835 ADRAW
+835 ADRVW
-840 HRSSYLTVTLQRPP
+840 HRGSYLTVTLQRPP

-867 AITSN
+867 AITPN
-872 SRHSFRPSPPEP
+872 PRHPIRPPPSQP
-884 PDEDEEDED
+884 PDEYEEDED
-893 EEDDE
+893 DDE
-898 DEDDENGL
+898 DEDYNTENGL
-906 LPGQHKDDPSMQK
+906 MPGQRKDDLSMQK
-919 DVWLSVFHYL
+919 DVWLSVFQYL
-929 TQKEICVC
+929 TRKDLCLC
-937 MRVCKAWYKWG
+937 MRVCKAWYKWAC
-948 GDKRLWSRIVMSRCK
+948 DKRLWSRIDMSRCK

-972 IIRRQPVQLDL
+972 IIKRQPVQLDL
-983 SWTNVSKKQLT
+983 SWTNVSRKQLT

-1003 KELILSGC
+1003 KELFLAGC

-1016 SALSSPSC
+1016 SALSSSSC
-1024 PLLRTLDLRWGV
+1024 PLLKTLDLRWGV
-1036 GMKDAQIRDLL
+1036 GIKDSQIRDLL
-1047 TPPTEKPGHD
+1047 TPLTEKSGHD

-1063 FLTDLRLSGLDIS
+1063 FLTDFRLSGLDIS
-1076 DVTLRLIIRH
+1076 DVTIRLLIRH
-1086 CPVLSKLDL
+1086 CPLLSKLDL
-1095 SHCPL
+1095 SHCRF

-1109 TAVGSSTRGSLA
+1109 TAVGSSTRVSLT
-1121 HIHLSGCKGITDESL
+1121 HIHLAGCKEVTDESFS
-1136 LYLRRAPN
+1136 YLIRASN
-1144 LTLIDLRAC
+1144 LTLIDLRGC

-1160 CESFISDLSVSTLY
+1160 CEEFISDRSVSTLY
-1174 CQSAEK
+1174 CLSDDK
-1180 LIQKIS
+1180 LIQRIS

>member
-1 MEDEEARY
+1 MEDEQAHY
-9 SRRLRRTLRRRYEDD
+9 GRRLRRTLRRKYDD
-24 GISDEDIEGKR
+24 GISDEEIEGKR
-35 TFDLEEKLRSPK
+35 TFDLEDKLRSPK
-47 YNSNF
+47 YNSKF

-67 QCGLRDPLIFKSS
+67 EGGLRDPLIFKSS

-87 PDPTFTVNDVKLF
+87 PDPTFSVNDVKLC

-122 AQWAKYYETPE
+122 AQWAKYYEIPE
-133 EERQRL
+133 EEREKL

-163 QIDWVDNFWPRHL
+163 QIDWVDNIWPRHL
-176 KDRQTESTNAIQEMQ
+176 KERQTESTNSIQEMQ

-202 VRGCYTDFHVDFGG
+202 VKGCYTDFHVDFGG

-257 GDKVED
+257 GDRVTD

-302 NIPMQLRIYSSE
+302 NIPMQLRIYSIE

-336 ERYVYCMTRRSHL
+336 ERYVYCMTRKSHL

-357 LSIDLELNGRRR
+357 LSIDLELNGRKR
-369 PDTPSSSSSSS
+369 PETPSSSSSSS
-380 STSSSSS
+380 
-387 ASDSSSSSSSPSS
+387 DSSSSPTS

-427 RAEREIQRRRERE
+427 KAERETQRRRERE
-440 RRQRERSRQRREE
+440 RRQRERSWQRREE
-453 RLRMARIPAAHRPPT
+453 RLLMSRIPALHESLT
-468 PPPSLPTPPSPS
+468 PPMSLPTPPSPPS
-480 SVPHC
+480 TPHC
-485 LTWFEVEGLHC
+485 LTWFEIEGLHC
-496 LVTKLESLP
+496 LVKKLDSLP
-505 PQKKCLPD
+505 PHKKCLPD
-513 GIYDADA
+513 GINDPDA
-520 LIADIKKLLE
+520 LIADVTKLLE
-530 EHAQDPPELALTGVP
+530 EHAHDPPELALTGVP
-545 IVQWRKRQQYKVH
+545 IVQWPKRQQYKVH
-558 LRPKIQFTKPHI
+558 LRPKIQFTKPHT
-570 MRPAARHATSAP
+570 MRPAARHATSAT
-582 RPVATYSGSAA
+582 RPVATISPGQTA

-636 CMQRQCLALSIYS
+636 CMQRQCLA
-649 RGEPLGSCSD
+649 
-659 EVSDYGRLFLQPRLP
+659 
-674 HSVTCAVCGEVDQTS
+674 
-689 DSHDFEKKLM
+689 
-699 ECSTCNEI
+699 
-707 VHPGCLEMDGE
+707 MDGE
-718 GLLSEELPNYWE
+718 GLLSDELPNYWE
-730 CPKCYERKKHTG
+730 CPKCNEQRKHTMS
-742 NTDQEKVLLHNK
+742 TDQEKVLLHNK

-761 DLDHHLSAK
+761 DLDPHLSAK

-791 PSSGPPTPPATTPQA
+791 PSSAPPTPPTTTPQA
-806 IHVSREERAKR
+806 THVSREERAKR
-817 RQLTREKENHPSG
+817 RQMTREKENHPSG
-830 REHSE
+830 REQSE
-835 ADRAW
+835 ADRVW
-840 HRSSYLTVTLQRPP
+840 HRGSYLTVTLQRPP

-867 AITSN
+867 AITPN
-872 SRHSFRPSPPEP
+872 PRHPIRPPPSQP
-884 PDEDEEDED
+884 PDEYEEDED
-893 EEDDE
+893 DDE
-898 DEDDENGL
+898 DEDYNTENGL
-906 LPGQHKDDPSMQK
+906 MPGQRKDDLSMQK
-919 DVWLSVFHYL
+919 DVWLSVFQYL
-929 TQKEICVC
+929 TRKDLCLC
-937 MRVCKAWYKWG
+937 MRVCKAWYKWAC
-948 GDKRLWSRIVMSRCK
+948 DKRLWSRIDMSRCK

-972 IIRRQPVQLDL
+972 IIKRQPVQLDL
-983 SWTNVSKKQLT
+983 SWTNVSRKQLT

-1003 KELILSGC
+1003 KELFLAGC

-1016 SALSSPSC
+1016 SALSSSSC
-1024 PLLRTLDLRWGV
+1024 PLLKTLDLRWGV
-1036 GMKDAQIRDLL
+1036 GIKDSQIRDLL
-1047 TPPTEKPGHD
+1047 TPLTEKSGHD

-1063 FLTDLRLSGLDIS
+1063 FLTDFRLSGLDIS
-1076 DVTLRLIIRH
+1076 DVTIRLLIRH
-1086 CPVLSKLDL
+1086 CPLLSKLDL
-1095 SHCPL
+1095 SHCRF

-1109 TAVGSSTRGSLA
+1109 TAVGSSTRVSLT
-1121 HIHLSGCKGITDESL
+1121 HIHLAGCKEVTDESFS
-1136 LYLRRAPN
+1136 YLIRASN
-1144 LTLIDLRAC
+1144 LTLIDLRGC

-1160 CESFISDLSVSTLY
+1160 CEEFISDRSVSTLY
-1174 CQSAEK
+1174 CLSDDK
-1180 LIQKIS
+1180 LIQRIS

>member
-545 IVQWRKRQQYKVH
+545 IVQWRKRQQ
-558 LRPKIQFTKPHI
+558 
-570 MRPAARHATSAP
+570 
-582 RPVATYSGSAA
+582 
-593 SSGARRRRV
+593 
-602 RCRKCQAC
+602 
-610 LQRECGTCHYC
+610 
-621 KDMKKFGGPGRMKQS
+621 
-636 CMQRQCLALSIYS
+636 
-649 RGEPLGSCSD
+649 
-659 EVSDYGRLFLQPRLP
+659 
-674 HSVTCAVCGEVDQTS
+674 
-689 DSHDFEKKLM
+689 
-699 ECSTCNEI
+699 
-707 VHPGCLEMDGE
+707 
-718 GLLSEELPNYWE
+718 
-730 CPKCYERKKHTG
+730 G

-761 DLDHHLSAK
+761 DLDPHLSAK

-806 IHVSREERAKR
+806 IYVSREERAKR